1 MSKFR
6 LLSILSCSFLALTFI
21 LTTTSQV
28 YSKDAEFNLK
38 CGIMVS
44 KDYAFSKGANFFAKR
59 IAEETNG
66 RVKVDVYTDGVLGS
80 ESEMWEGAKVGTL
93 DMFVTSP
100 GNVGTFIP
108 AYQFFDLS
116 YLFASKA
123 HRDKVA
129 GGPIGE
135 KMSKMLEDKGGMI
148 VLGQFGGSARNLI
161 LTKRKVEKLEDIK
174 NMKMRVWP
182 APIVVKTWEAL
193 GTIPVVVAYA
203 EAYSALQ
210 TGVVEGAENET
221 STFITQ
227 KWYEPAKYITMTEHS
242 ITVRPLLIGKKQFN
256 KLPKDIQEAMMRVG
270 KEAAEYAVKVERE
283 DDAGYMK
290 KLKDFGIEILQL
302 KDKEKWIE
310 ATASIREDF
319 AKQHGLTDILKEVTA
334 AAE

>member
-1 MSKFR
+1 MFKKKSLWLFVCV
-6 LLSILSCSFLALTFI
+6 SVALAVM
-21 LTTTSQV
+21 LTTTNTV
-28 YSKDAEFNLK
+28 YGADKVYNLK

-44 KDYAFSKGANFFAKR
+44 KDYAFTKGANFFAKR

-66 RVKVDVYTDGVLGS
+66 RVKVDVYSDGVLGS
-80 ESEMWEGAKVGTL
+80 ESEMWEGVKVGTL

-100 GNVGTFIP
+100 GNVGTFGP

-129 GGPIGE
+129 NGPIGE
-135 KMSKMLEDKGGMI
+135 KMNKMLAEKGGMI
-148 VLGQFGGSARNLI
+148 VLGQFGGSARNMI
-161 LTKRKVEKLEDIK
+161 LTGRKIEKLEDLK

-182 APIVVKTWEAL
+182 APIVVKTWESL

-227 KWYEPAKYITMTEHS
+227 KWYEPAKYIIMTEHS
-242 ITVRPLLIGKKQFN
+242 ITVRPLLIGKKQFD
-256 KLPKDIQEAMMRVG
+256 KLPEDIQQAMLKVG

-283 DDAGYMK
+283 DDAGYIK
-290 KLKDFGIEILQL
+290 NLKGFGIDIIQL

-310 ATASIREDF
+310 ATRPIREEF
-319 AKQHGLTDILKEVTA
+319 AKKHGLSDVLKEVAEA
-334 AAE
+334 AK

>member
-1 MSKFR
+1 MRMHR
-6 LLSILSCSFLALTFI
+6 LLSILVCSFITLAFV
-21 LTTTSQV
+21 LTTAV
-28 YSKDAEFNLK
+28 PAISKDKVYNLK

-80 ESEMWEGAKVGTL
+80 ESEMWEGVKVGTL

-100 GNVGTFIP
+100 GNVGTFVP

-123 HRDKVA
+123 HRDKIA
-129 GGPIGE
+129 SGPIGE
-135 KMSKMLEDKGGMI
+135 KMNKILAEKGGMV
-148 VLGQFGGSARNLI
+148 VLGQFGGSARNMI

-182 APIVVKTWEAL
+182 APIVVKTWESL
-193 GTIPVVVAYA
+193 DTTPVVVAYA

-227 KWYEPAKYITMTEHS
+227 KWYEPAKYIAMTEHS
-242 ITVRPLLIGKKQFN
+242 ITVRPLLIGRKQFD
-256 KLPKDIQEAMMRVG
+256 KLPKDIQAAMMKVG

-290 KLKDFGIEILQL
+290 KLKEFGIDIVQL
-302 KDKEKWIE
+302 KDKQKWIE
-310 ATASIREDF
+310 ATAAIREDF
-319 AKQHGLTDILKEVTA
+319 AKKHGLNDILNEITEA
-334 AAE
+334 AR